1 MSDDQSTHRVLDP
14 TEEQFHMLVESVED
28 YAIYMLDP
36 TGKVMT
42 WNSGAQR

>member
-1 MSDDQSTHRVLDP
+1 MSDDQSTDSALNQ

-42 WNSGAQR
+42 